1 MRLSQAFIV
10 ALIMHAGSASAG
22 GPCDCDDLKDLIN
35 RVKEVDAAIATY
47 KFQIEG
53 VLAKEKKDQA
63 PYELTNDN
71 YLKMQARIQQELDR
85 VTDPNARKATGKTG
99 TYSCKTELKAPT
111 KCLESV
117 VSKHETL
124 HRQIC
129 ESTSSLE
136 KLTTLSVRLVDM
148 AQEEINAYAV
158 ERDYLLGMI
167 KALPCKPKG
176 WFGTVTYQIVDTT
189 NGTRTIPASKRGNT
203 TTDGGSDVQ
212 TGVKTTTGAIQITDG
227 VASSTEDVG
236 LSFKREENVTGSD
249 KCSMNK
255 PIEQV
260 SRRDT
265 DASDGSDSTT
275 GKPEFGV
282 SITKNTGVVTFGS
295 LHHKTKMHVA
305 TSQHSTMCGHGP
317 DKDFTNDTT
326 MEMGSSERYEIPGKL
341 SPDGLTFDG
350 QSSKP
355 ILPETS
361 SSSGGSSFSH
371 STAFFATVTLHRVI
385 E

>member
-1 MRLSQAFIV
+1 
-10 ALIMHAGSASAG
+10 MHAGSASAG
-22 GPCDCDDLKDLIN
+22 GACECGDLKDLIN
-35 RVKEVDAAIATY
+35 RVKEVDAAIAAY

-53 VLAKEKKDQA
+53 MVAKEKRDQA
-63 PYELTNDN
+63 PYNMTDVD
-71 YLKMQARIQQELDR
+71 YRKMQDRIQQELDR
-85 VTDPNARKATGKTG
+85 VTDHDARKAAGNTDELT
-99 TYSCKTELKAPT
+99 CKTELKAPT

-117 VSKHETL
+117 VSKHETV

-129 ESTSSLE
+129 ESTSSFE
-136 KLTTLSVRLVDM
+136 KAGTAVRLVDM
-148 AQEEINAYAV
+148 AQQEISAYAV
-158 ERDYLLGMI
+158 ERDFLLSLI

-189 NGTRTIPASKRGNT
+189 NGTRTIPASTRGNT

-212 TGVKTTTGAIQITDG
+212 TGVKTITGAIQINEG

-255 PIEQV
+255 PIERV

-295 LHHKTKMHVA
+295 LHHKTKIHVA
-305 TSQHSTMCGHGP
+305 TSQHSTQCGHGP
-317 DKDFTNDTT
+317 DKNFSNDTT
-326 MEMGSSERYEIPGKL
+326 MEMGSNERYEIPGKL

-371 STAFFATVTLHRVI
+371 GTTFFATVTLHRMI